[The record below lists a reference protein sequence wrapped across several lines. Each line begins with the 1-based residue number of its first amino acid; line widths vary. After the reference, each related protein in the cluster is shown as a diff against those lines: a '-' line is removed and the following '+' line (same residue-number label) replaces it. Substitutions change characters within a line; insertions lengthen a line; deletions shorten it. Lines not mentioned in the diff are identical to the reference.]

1 VFLTSISV
9 CKCFIAM
16 YVVTNRRNIGQT
28 LSGDAF
34 PYEQMLRFFC
44 YFVKQQDV
52 CNQYAKSPWA
62 RCRREKTRVF

>member
-1 VFLTSISV
+1 
-9 CKCFIAM
+9 M

-62 RCRREKTRVF
+62 RCRRGKTRVF